1 MKIRCVSIGK
11 TTSKEYQVI
20 VADYV
25 KRLQHYTQF
34 EYAELAGLKK
44 FGNASMEQIKVAESE
59 VLMKEIQ
66 KNDYVILLDD
76 KGFSYS
82 SMQLA
87 QQLEKWRMMGNNLLF
102 IIGGAYGF
110 SDELYKKAH
119 AKLSLSS
126 LTLTHQMVRILFTEQ
141 LYRAHTILA
150 NEKYHHE

>member
-11 TTSKEYQVI
+11 TTSKEFQTI
-20 VADYV
+20 IMDYT
-25 KRLQHYTQF
+25 KRINHYGTFQ
-34 EYAELAGLKK
+34 YIELPHLKK
-44 FGNASMEQIKVAESE
+44 FSNASVAQIKVAESDI
-59 VLMKEIQ
+59 LIQEIQ
-66 KNDYVILLDD
+66 KNDFVILLDD
-76 KGFSYS
+76 KGVSYTS
-82 SMQLA
+82 VKFA
-87 QQLEKWRMMGNNLLF
+87 AQLEKWRMMGNNLLF

-110 SDELYKKAH
+110 SDELYAKAN